1 MSHWDH
7 PLPSWFHDLSSY
19 PADSSG
25 NPKFTKCRSPELET
39 FSCHWTDGV
48 HHGLQSPGS
57 IQLFY
62 IRRSTQEWTQEWK
75 ECPDYVSAGENS
87 CYFNSSYTSVW
98 TPYCIKLTSNG
109 GIVDHKCFSV
119 EDIGK
124 SQVCVLFDMALDYI
138 SGEGCNVQVH
148 ASRKTLSLHC
158 ILWVDGSRLYSTW
171 EKLAKERKG
180 RQKLRLA
187 LILNNLAG
195 GL

>member
-1 MSHWDH
+1 MV
-7 PLPSWFHDLSSY
+7 PLRYLLLKYLCLGLLNLTLRQLALTCTIAWFEEQFFL
-19 PADSSG
+19 
-25 NPKFTKCRSPELET
+25 FTFHFR
-39 FSCHWTDGV
+39 D
-48 HHGLQSPGS
+48 
-57 IQLFY
+57 I
-62 IRRSTQEWTQEWK
+62 QEWK

-138 SGEGCNVQVH
+138 SGEGCKVQVH

-158 ILWVDGSRLYSTW
+158 ILWADGSRLYSTW
-171 EKLAKERKG
+171 DKLANKRGQTEAQVGSNIK
-180 RQKLRLA
+180 QWEVYKP
-187 LILNNLAG
+187 LAG